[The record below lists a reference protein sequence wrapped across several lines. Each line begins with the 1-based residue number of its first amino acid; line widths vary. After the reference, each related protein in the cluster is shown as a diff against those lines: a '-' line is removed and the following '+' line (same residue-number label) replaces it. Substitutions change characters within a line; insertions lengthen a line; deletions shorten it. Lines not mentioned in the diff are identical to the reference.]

1 MTQFYPKKVTSIEQ
15 LISDVHN
22 HNINNQSREL
32 YLHGHI
38 DSYEEEPGVDYRM
51 STSFI
56 KNIHLLQS
64 QSSKNILV
72 HMHTIGGSWHD
83 GMAMFNSMRFSKC
96 PITIL
101 AYAQA
106 SSMSGVVLQ
115 AADKRILTPDCELM
129 IHHGSISLDDNTMAV
144 KSAVDQNEKYCKRM
158 LQIFAQRAILGKYFK
173 DRNYGIKKTMSFI
186 DSKIRQSSDWYL
198 SAEESVY
205 YGFSDGIL
213 GDKGFESLSKI
224 RSGRKKNDFN

>member
-83 GMAMFNSMRFSKC
+83 GMAMFNSIRCSKC
-96 PITIL
+96 PITVL

-115 AADKRILTPDCELM
+115 AADKRVLTPDCELM
-129 IHHGSISLDDNTMAV
+129 IHHGSISLDDNTMAA